1 MNRTDII
8 NHIAKKIRAKT
19 YLEIGVWNGVNFQNV
34 SVPYKIG
41 VDPDPESAATLHLTS
56 DDFFDMNNQKFDLIF
71 IDGLHHADQVEKDI
85 LNSLEVL
92 NEGGYIVCHDMNP
105 AKEQHQVIP
114 FNGKIWN
121 GDCWKAFVKLRQ
133 TRNDL
138 EMFTV
143 DTDYGCAVI
152 KKGKQDLLKIKG
164 KIDYHSFDKN
174 RVKWL
179 NLVSTS
185 EFYNRVGNIT
195 LQDLLHWYLDNPNDP
210 ESNFHLALHYDH
222 IGQTA
227 SAVSYYLRAA
237 ERAPTDVFKYECL
250 IRASLCFN
258 RQGSRNFTVKGLLQH
273 AIAIMPTR
281 PEAYYFLSRHF
292 EREDRDGHWTDCYMM
307 ACIGEQAADHSHP
320 PLRTWLDY
328 PGMYGLT
335 FQRALSSWHCGLCEE
350 SRDIFKAL
358 LRDKNVNNHFKDV
371 IIGNLKWMNVYH
383 EIPFD
388 TYTPEKFDRVKHKF
402 PGLEDIKENFS
413 EAYQDMFVL
422 SMFNGKKNGTFLEIG
437 AGSPFFG
444 SNTVLLEQ
452 FGWKGHGFDINP
464 LAVDSNRKTPC
475 VLKDALTV
483 NYDELLS
490 DMEYGEVIDYL
501 QVDLEPAEITFEAL
515 KVIPFD
521 KYKFKVITFEHD
533 YYNDESKSI
542 RDQSREYLK
551 SKGYELLVTNV
562 APDTLRVFEDWWVHP
577 EFFDEE
583 TLSKFRDTS
592 DHIKKA
598 EDLFIG
604 N

>member
-8 NHIAKKIRAKT
+8 NHLAKKIRAQS
-19 YLEIGVWNGVNFQNV
+19 YLEIGVWNGVNFQNIA
-34 SVPYKIG
+34 VPYKIG
-41 VDPDPESAATLHLTS
+41 VDPDPESPATLKLTS
-56 DDFFDMNNQKFDLIF
+56 DDFFALNKQKFDLVF

-85 LNSLEVL
+85 INSLEIL
-92 NEGGYIVCHDMNP
+92 NEGGVIVCHDMNP
-105 AKEQHQVIP
+105 AKEEHQVIP
-114 FNGKIWN
+114 FNGAIWN

-133 TRNDL
+133 TRDDL
-138 EMFTV
+138 DMFTI

-152 KKGKQDLLKIKG
+152 RRGKQTPLVIKER
-164 KIDYHSFDKN
+164 IDFKSFDKN
-174 RVKWL
+174 RAAWL
-179 NLVSTS
+179 NLVSPQQ
-185 EFYNRVGNIT
+185 FYEIVGQVT
-195 LQDLLHWYLDNPNDP
+195 LDDHLQIYLKNPNNP
-210 ESNFHLALHYDH
+210 ESNFQLALHYDG

-335 FQRALSSWHCGLCEE
+335 FQRALSSWHCGLCDE
-350 SRDIFKAL
+350 SRDIFKEL
-358 LRDKNVNNHFKDV
+358 LRNKEVNDHFKHV
-371 IIGNLKWMNVYH
+371 IINNLKWMKVYH

-388 TYTPEKFDRVKHKF
+388 SYSPDKFDKVKHKF
-402 PGLEDIKENFS
+402 PGLETIKENFS

-422 SMFNGKKNGTFLEIG
+422 TMLNGKRGGTFIEIG

-464 LAVDSNRKTPC
+464 LAVHPDRKTPC
-475 VLKDALTV
+475 VLKDALTID
-483 NYDELLS
+483 YDELIT
-490 DMEYGEVIDYL
+490 DMEYGDVIDYL
-501 QVDLEPAEITFEAL
+501 QVDLEPADITFEAL
-515 KVIPFD
+515 TKIPFD

-542 RDQSREYLK
+542 RDKSREYLK
-551 SKGYELLVTNV
+551 SKGYELLVTNI

-577 EFFDEE
+577 EFFDEVM
-583 TLSKFRDTS
+583 LSKFRNTD
-592 DHIKKA
+592 DRVKKA
-598 EDLFIG
+598 EDILIG
-604 N
+604 K